1 LTTRWQISAGELT
14 AWLPPLLYA
23 FAVLASAWVLHDARR
38 RRFPLYAV
46 ALWTLA
52 TLIYAPVVLP
62 LYLVA
67 RLFKPHSTD
76 TPAAPAPTARQ
87 VADEH
92 SADQQVADGQ
102 DTDEQVAGD
111 QIADEQVADEHV
123 AADIKPP
130 TPRAPL
136 RLRRYVSLRLRRYAP
151 SLLYAAVLLAAGAF
165 YFYRDYH
172 SFDAHL
178 ARAANA
184 RLGNRR
190 DATIREYRAAL
201 RIVDDAHTHKLLAVQ
216 LAEDGQAEAALAE
229 LRAAERGGEPDEMLT
244 LRVASALDTLGR
256 AEEALAAYEKF
267 LRSESCSRPQ
277 SPAPQCVEAAAR
289 VRQLSGGGEA
299 R

>member
-1 LTTRWQISAGELT
+1 MTTRWQISAGELT
-14 AWLPPLLYA
+14 AWLPLLLYA
-23 FAVLASAWVLHDARR
+23 FAALASAWVLHGARR
-38 RRFPLYAV
+38 RRLPLYAV

-67 RLFKPHSTD
+67 RLFKPHPTD
-76 TPAAPAPTARQ
+76 TESTAAGQ
-87 VADEH
+87 VTDEH
-92 SADQQVADGQ
+92 IEDEQVADGQ
-102 DTDEQVAGD
+102 VVDEQVAD
-111 QIADEQVADEHV
+111 DQVADEHV
-123 AADIKPP
+123 ADADELP
-130 TPRAPL
+130 TLRAPL

-151 SLLYAAVLLAAGAF
+151 SLIYAAALLAAGAF

-184 RLGNRR
+184 RLRNRR

-229 LRAAERGGEPDEMLT
+229 LRAVERGGEPDELLS
-244 LRVASALDTLGR
+244 LRIASALDTLGR
-256 AEEALAAYEKF
+256 AEEAVAAYEKF
-267 LRSESCSRPQ
+267 LRSESCSRTQ
-277 SPAPQCVEAAAR
+277 SPAPQCIEAAAR
-289 VRQLSGGGEA
+289 VRQLRGGVEA
-299 R
+299 H

>member
-1 LTTRWQISAGELT
+1 MTTRWQISAGELT
-14 AWLPPLLYA
+14 AWLPPLIYA
-23 FAVLASAWVLHDARR
+23 FAALASAWVLHDARR

-67 RLFKPHSTD
+67 RLFKPHPTD
-76 TPAAPAPTARQ
+76 TDAAPESTAAGQVTDEHIEDEQ
-87 VADEH
+87 VADE
-92 SADQQVADGQ
+92 QV
-102 DTDEQVAGD
+102 T
-111 QIADEQVADEHV
+111 EQVADEHV
-123 AADIKPP
+123 ADTDKRP
-130 TPRAPL
+130 TLRAPL

-151 SLLYAAVLLAAGAF
+151 SLLYAAALLAAGAF

-184 RLGNRR
+184 RLRNRR

-201 RIVDDAHTHKLLAVQ
+201 HISDDAHTHKLLAVQ
-216 LAEDGQAEAALAE
+216 LAEDGQTEAALNE
-229 LRAAERGGEPDEMLT
+229 LRAAERGGEPDELLT
-244 LRVASALDTLGR
+244 LRIASALDTLGR
-256 AEEALAAYEKF
+256 AEEAVAAYEKF
-267 LRSESCSRPQ
+267 SRSESCSRTQ

-289 VRQLSGGGEA
+289 VRQLRGGVEA

>member
-1 LTTRWQISAGELT
+1 MTTRWQISAGELT

-23 FAVLASAWVLHDARR
+23 FAALASAWVLHDARR

-67 RLFKPHSTD
+67 RLFKPHPTD
-76 TPAAPAPTARQ
+76 TDAAAEST
-87 VADEH
+87 
-92 SADQQVADGQ
+92 
-102 DTDEQVAGD
+102 
-111 QIADEQVADEHV
+111 ADEQVADDQIAGEL
-123 AADIKPP
+123 AADEQVADHQVADKHVTDADELP
-130 TPRAPL
+130 TLRAPL

-151 SLLYAAVLLAAGAF
+151 SLLYAAALLAAGAF

-184 RLGNRR
+184 RLLNRR

-229 LRAAERGGEPDEMLT
+229 LRAAERGGEPDELLT
-244 LRVASALDTLGR
+244 LRIASALDTLGR
-256 AEEALAAYEKF
+256 AEEAVAAYEKF
-267 LRSESCSRPQ
+267 SRSESCSRTQ
-277 SPAPQCVEAAAR
+277 SPVPQCIEAAAR
-289 VRQLSGGGEA
+289 VRQLRGGEA